1 MALIFEI
8 LIFMGG
14 LDKELVNMEGI
25 KGSGKVSTKNLKNPI
40 WNTLEVFELVV

>member
-1 MALIFEI
+1 MALIFKI

-25 KGSGKVSTKNLKNPI
+25 KGSGKVSMKIFKESHMEYSGGL
-40 WNTLEVFELVV
+40 